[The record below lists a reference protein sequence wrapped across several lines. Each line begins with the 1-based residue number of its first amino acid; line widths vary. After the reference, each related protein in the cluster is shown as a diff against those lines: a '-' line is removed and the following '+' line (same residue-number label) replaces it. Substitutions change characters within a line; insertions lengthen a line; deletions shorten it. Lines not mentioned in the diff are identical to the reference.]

1 MNAEDLVITFKR
13 DIASLSRTERR
24 RLRLRGRALPA
35 LRVRR
40 GREEGQIKERRA
52 ALPLPGLRQ
61 DLRHGQRAHPGNEQA
76 PEGDLDGQCRVLRSH
91 AAPARMR
98 GALPCLPQDRLH
110 HAPQAHRVSLG
121 LLALV
126 HETYFPESFKG
137 NHTKGSF
144 TMPRHSRHRGK
155 QVHRRG
161 LSREQICVMTGV
173 NDSNETFLQVSGRGI
188 LSRKRAMDVLR
199 DRIASASV
207 VATDKEAV

>member
-61 DLRHGQRAHPGNEQA
+61 DLRHGQRAHPGDEQA

-126 HETYFPESFKG
+126 QDRAGLRLRARRDLLPRVVQGQPHEGVIYDATSLP
-137 NHTKGSF
+137 T
-144 TMPRHSRHRGK
+144 SRQAGAQARTVARQLANG
-155 QVHRRG
+155 VCR
-161 LSREQICVMTGV
+161 SRIHDMF
-173 NDSNETFLQVSGRGI
+173 N
-188 LSRKRAMDVLR
+188 VLPP
-199 DRIASASV
+199 
-207 VATDKEAV
+207 